1 MQTLIVRKKG
11 STVAVVAVAVVFGR
25 ARGYVR
31 TYVRSFLTYVSE
43 PSCPWRL
50 SSLGGLGASVFLRTY
65 VLRQEVRYFL
75 RASVKEDECCLLHA
89 RLGVLVQRLL
99 RARRGRAMAVRSDY

>member
-11 STVAVVAVAVVFGR
+11 STVAVVAVADVFWRARGKFFYIRIRAALSMAFVVFGR
-25 ARGYVR
+25 ARGQCFFYV
-31 TYVRSFLTYVSE
+31 
-43 PSCPWRL
+43 
-50 SSLGGLGASVFLRTY
+50 RTY